1 MKDIEKIKQLRE
13 ETGVSYAMCTQA
25 LNEAKG
31 DMAKARELLKQ
42 KGAEVAAKKAE
53 RETGQGAIFTY
64 VHHNKRIGAMATVL
78 CETDFVAMNDD
89 FKKLNDV
96 IGASLKG
103 SLSGNQNSG
112 SGQFAGI
119 ITSQK
124 VGQIPFEIKVSGTQ
138 KTVEA
143 TVNYHFPK
151 YEVQLIMRTD
161 SNGKQTY
168 TLNGEEMSKQEAE
181 AFAEKGG
188 RFLNP
193 GAEVL

>member
-31 DMAKARELLKQ
+31 DMGKARELLKQ

-89 FKKLNDV
+89 FKKLGNDIAMHIASINPGDKEV
-96 IGASLKG
+96 LLSSPFVKDPSVTVEQLIKNEILKIGE
-103 SLSGNQNSG
+103 N
-112 SGQFAGI
+112 
-119 ITSQK
+119 ITLGEF
-124 VGQIPFEIKVSGTQ
+124 VRFEI
-138 KTVEA
+138 
-143 TVNYHFPK
+143 
-151 YEVQLIMRTD
+151 
-161 SNGKQTY
+161 
-168 TLNGEEMSKQEAE
+168 
-181 AFAEKGG
+181 
-188 RFLNP
+188 
-193 GAEVL
+193 